1 MPLSRLAV
9 AMLAFAIFYAPLLAD
24 EPKPAAEKQ
33 DDWMPLF
40 DGKSLD
46 GWKKTSYGGEGE
58 VKVEKGELVLE
69 MGQSLTGVTY
79 VNGNKLPKDN
89 YEISL
94 QAMKRVG
101 DDFFC
106 GLTFPVRDSH
116 ASYIVGGWG
125 GTVVG
130 VSSIDGLDASENETT
145 RYRKF
150 DHNKWYTIR
159 VRVAGGK
166 IECWANDEQTVE
178 VELKDRKIST
188 RSEVDP
194 NRPLGISTYQV
205 EAAFKDVKM
214 RKLK

>member
-1 MPLSRLAV
+1 MIRSSLLAALALTLALPLA
-9 AMLAFAIFYAPLLAD
+9 AD
-24 EPKPAAEKQ
+24 EPKPAADKK

-40 DGKSLD
+40 DGKSLE

-69 MGQSLTGVTY
+69 AGATLTGVTY
-79 VNGNKLPKDN
+79 TKGDSLPKDN

-94 QAMKRVG
+94 QAMKLQG

-106 GLTFPVRDSH
+106 GLTFPVRDTH

-130 VSSIDGLDASENETT
+130 VSSINGFDASENETT
-145 RYRKF
+145 VYRKF
-150 DHNKWYTIR
+150 EPNKWYSVR

-166 IECWANDEQTVE
+166 IECWANDEQTADVE
-178 VELKDRKIST
+178 IKDRKIST

-205 EAAFKDVKM
+205 KAAIKDVKI